1 MLAKRIIPCLDVDNG
16 RVKKGV
22 NFVNLVDVGDPV
34 AIAAEYER
42 QGADELVFLDITAT
56 NQKRQTMTDI
66 VEAVS
71 RQVFMPLTVGGGI
84 RSVDDMQKLLQ
95 AGADKVSVNSAAVAN
110 PALIS
115 AGAEKFGS
123 QAVVVAIDASYDR
136 DQDCYVVY
144 THGGQ
149 KRTPLDAISWAKQAV
164 ELGAGELLV
173 TSMDKDGTKSGFDL
187 ELYRRINAAVKVPVI
202 ASGGAGKLQDF
213 VDLYQQTQVTG
224 ALAASLFHFN
234 ELTIEDVKEALS
246 KKGVPV
252 RI

>member
-56 NQKRQTMTDI
+56 NEKRKTMSEV

-71 RQVFMPLTVGGGI
+71 QQVFMPLTVGGGI
-84 RSVDDMQKLLQ
+84 RSVTDMQKLLQ
-95 AGADKVSVNSAAVAN
+95 AGADKVSINSAAVVN
-110 PALIS
+110 PNLIE

-123 QAVVVAIDASYDR
+123 QAIVVAIDASYDR
-136 DQDCYVVY
+136 GRDCYFVY
-144 THGGQ
+144 THGGK
-149 KRTPLDAISWAKQAV
+149 KRTEIDAVSWARRAV
-164 ELGAGELLV
+164 QLGAGELLV

-187 ELYRRINAAVKVPVI
+187 DLYCRIDDAVKVPVI
-202 ASGGAGKLQDF
+202 ASGGAGNVQDF
-213 VDLYQQTQVTG
+213 VDLYQQTAVTG
-224 ALAASLFHFN
+224 ALAASIFHFN
-234 ELTIEDVKEALS
+234 ELTINDVKQALA
-246 KKGVPV
+246 KEGVPV
-252 RI
+252 RR